1 MTGVA
6 NPERFGGL
14 GGQRHALRGA
24 AVAHHQPAFPAVMS
38 PVDEGEL
45 NLLAV
50 HAVVRLRVRDPDCR
64 VVGRRLLTRLLQ
76 QIINTL

>member
-1 MTGVA
+1 
-6 NPERFGGL
+6 
-14 GGQRHALRGA
+14 
-24 AVAHHQPAFPAVMS
+24 MS

-76 QIINTL
+76 QIINTLQKIGYTLKVLEFDQFCRA